1 MKKKMDTKCKIAA
14 VFLVLLLIALMA
26 DFTKSKEVENGA
38 IHRAEIGEEEKEI
51 PLLLEI
57 EGVLEDYEYIMT
69 VSPVQPTKEEAEAY
83 FEQTISLIDMEFQNI
98 EQSVPIK
105 DAYLDD
111 AVKADWSFTPFGV
124 IDAEGNIQGEK
135 LGEEGVIVQAQ
146 VELTCGEYERLY
158 TFSFILKPPKLSE
171 KEKILQQLED
181 WMEKQMAQEGS
192 DKVQLPVEIDGKILR
207 WSEKTDYITPQI
219 MLLEVLAI
227 LLLWIISKRRKLE
240 EEKKKLAK
248 MERDYP
254 DIVNQLSLLLG
265 AGMTT
270 RQAWNKL
277 SAQYSYKKKAGMV
290 EEKMV
295 YEAILRLN
303 RRFAEGE
310 SEKAIYQQFSEEI
323 TAPCYHK
330 LMRILL
336 GNLEKGTQGICIRL
350 EEENRLAFEQTILQ
364 AKKMGEEASTKML
377 VPLMLMMVIVMGIVM
392 LPALLEF
399 QI

>member
-1 MKKKMDTKCKIAA
+1 MDTKCKIAA

-192 DKVQLPVEIDGKILR
+192 DKVQLPTKIDGKILR

>member
-14 VFLVLLLIALMA
+14 VFGLLLLIALVA

-51 PLLLEI
+51 QLLLEI
-57 EGVLEDYEYIMT
+57 EGVLEDYEY
-69 VSPVQPTKEEAEAY
+69 VVEVEPVQPTKEEAEAY
-83 FEQTISLIDMEFQNI
+83 FEQAISLIDVDFKNV
-98 EQSVPIK
+98 EQDVPLK
-105 DAYLDD
+105 EGYLDYV
-111 AVKADWSFTPFGV
+111 VKADWSFMPFGL
-124 IDAEGNIQGEK
+124 IDAEGK
-135 LGEEGVIVQAQ
+135 VCWDRLEEDEVIIQAQ
-146 VELTCGEYERLY
+146 VELSCGKYERIY
-158 TFSFILKPPKLSE
+158 AFSFPLKRPMLSE
-171 KEKILQQLED
+171 KERIIQQLED
-181 WMEKQMAQEGS
+181 WIEEEMSQEGS

-207 WSEKTDYITPQI
+207 WSEKTEYMTPQI
-219 MLLEVLAI
+219 LLLEVVAI
-227 LLLWIISKRRKLE
+227 ILLWIILKRRKLE
-240 EEKKKLAK
+240 EEKTKLAK

-254 DIVNQLSLLLG
+254 EIVNQLSILLS

-277 SAQYSYKKKAGMV
+277 SARYSYKKKAGMV
-290 EEKMV
+290 EEKIV

-310 SEKAIYQQFSEEI
+310 SERVVYQQFAEEI
-323 TAPCYHK
+323 PAPCYHK